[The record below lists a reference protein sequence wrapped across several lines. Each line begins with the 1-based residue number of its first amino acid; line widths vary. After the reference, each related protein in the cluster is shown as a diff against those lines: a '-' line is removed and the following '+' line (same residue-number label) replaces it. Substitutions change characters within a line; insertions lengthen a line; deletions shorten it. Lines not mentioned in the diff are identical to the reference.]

1 MSASLVHTRQRWS
14 MEAAKLMGWA
24 EAVPLEMCTK
34 CGNLGEAALGMLIY
48 DPRVDRRWICQVCK

>member
-1 MSASLVHTRQRWS
+1 

-48 DPRVDRRWICQVCK
+48 DPRVDRRWIFHVCK